1 MKHAIF
7 SITAALA
14 FGAAASLP
22 LAADA
27 ASDHRLFEGTVVHVS
42 SENIKVHGVEGGVA
56 KTISFLINHGTK
68 MRHSIHAG
76 EYVRVIFDQRFL
88 GIRHAD
94 SVDPY
99 GARGMKIKS

>member
-1 MKHAIF
+1 MKHAIL
-7 SITAALA
+7 SISAALA
-14 FGAAASLP
+14 FSAAASLP
-22 LAADA
+22 LAANA
-27 ASDHRLFEGTVVHVS
+27 ASDHRLFDGKVVHVS
-42 SENIKVHGVEGGVA
+42 SENIKVHGIEGGQA

-68 MRHSIHAG
+68 MRHTIHAG

-99 GARGMKIKS
+99 GAPGMKIKS

>member
-7 SITAALA
+7 SLSAALA
-14 FGAAASLP
+14 LGAVAGSP
-22 LAADA
+22 LAANA
-27 ASDHRLFEGTVVHVS
+27 ASDHRLFDGKVVHVS
-42 SENIKVHGVEGGVA
+42 SENIKVHGIEGGQA
-56 KTISFLINHGTK
+56 KTISFLINHGTR
-68 MRHSIHAG
+68 MRHTIHAG

-99 GARGMKIKS
+99 GAPGMKIKS